1 MEQREL
7 ELFLHLGQS
16 LNYGRTSLECH
27 VSAATLTRT
36 IQRLEARVGA
46 RLLDRGPRGVML
58 TAEGRRFTAYAEKA
72 LELWAGYRDA
82 VEEDLTGEL
91 RIFATVT
98 ACQTLL
104 PDLLRPLRDQH
115 PQIRLALRTGDA
127 AAALARLDE
136 GEVDAAVAGIPH
148 RLPQT
153 LVTRT
158 VAVTDLVLVKSR
170 NTPPVTPTDARLRAT
185 NHRPTDPPGP
195 SDPPGPRGTPS
206 TPPPGPPGPPGPTD
220 PHGPTDPPGPRG
232 TASAPPPGPPGPPD
246 PTGPTGPTGP
256 HGPHGPHGP
265 TGPHGPRGTPFA
277 PPPGPPGP
285 TDPAGTP
292 LAPTGPAGSTG
303 PVGTPSDPSLEVPYV
318 VPARGL
324 VREAAFRWFRRMGVK
339 PTIAAEPDG
348 HEALLALVALGCGVG
363 VVPRLVLESSAV
375 RDQLE
380 ELPADLEPL
389 TIGLCARRADLHRPL
404 VAALWA
410 LRR

>member
-1 MEQREL
+1 MELREL
-7 ELFLHLGQS
+7 ELFLHLGRS

-46 RLLDRGPRGVML
+46 RLLDRGPRGVVL

-72 LELWAGYRDA
+72 LELWAGYRA
-82 VEEDLTGEL
+82 GSEEDLTGEL

-104 PDLLRPLRDQH
+104 PDLLKPLRVQH
-115 PQIRLALRTGDA
+115 PQIRLDIRTGDA

-136 GEVDAAVAGIPH
+136 GEVDAAVAGIPK
-148 RLPQT
+148 RLPQS
-153 LVTRT
+153 LVART
-158 VAVTDLVLVKSR
+158 VAVTDLVLVRAHETPS
-170 NTPPVTPTDARLRAT
+170 NTPLD
-185 NHRPTDPPGP
+185 
-195 SDPPGPRGTPS
+195 
-206 TPPPGPPGPPGPTD
+206 
-220 PHGPTDPPGPRG
+220 
-232 TASAPPPGPPGPPD
+232 APPD
-246 PTGPTGPTGP
+246 TS
-256 HGPHGPHGP
+256 
-265 TGPHGPRGTPFA
+265 
-277 PPPGPPGP
+277 
-285 TDPAGTP
+285 AGGWGGV
-292 LAPTGPAGSTG
+292 A
-303 PVGTPSDPSLEVPYV
+303 LEGPYV

-324 VREAAFRWFRRMGVK
+324 VRENAFRWFRRMRVR
-339 PTIAAEPDG
+339 PTIAAEADG

-410 LRR
+410 LRP

>member
-1 MEQREL
+1 MERREL
-7 ELFLHLGQS
+7 ELFLHLGRS

-58 TAEGRRFTAYAEKA
+58 TAEGRRFTTYAEQA
-72 LELWAGYRDA
+72 LELWADYQAGSD
-82 VEEDLTGEL
+82 EPQGLSGEL

-104 PDLLRPLRDQH
+104 PQLLEPLRTAH
-115 PQIRLALRTGDA
+115 PQISLSLRTGDA

-136 GEVDAAVAGIPH
+136 GEVDAAVAGIPK

-153 LVTRT
+153 LVSRT
-158 VAVTDLVLVKSR
+158 VAVTDLVLVE
-170 NTPPVTPTDARLRAT
+170 ARRG
-185 NHRPTDPPGP
+185 PGSP
-195 SDPPGPRGTPS
+195 SS
-206 TPPPGPPGPPGPTD
+206 
-220 PHGPTDPPGPRG
+220 
-232 TASAPPPGPPGPPD
+232 ASEHP
-246 PTGPTGPTGP
+246 
-256 HGPHGPHGP
+256 
-265 TGPHGPRGTPFA
+265 
-277 PPPGPPGP
+277 
-285 TDPAGTP
+285 PAG
-292 LAPTGPAGSTG
+292 
-303 PVGTPSDPSLEVPYV
+303 PYV

-324 VREAAFRWFRRMGVK
+324 VREAAFRWFRKMRVK

-410 LRR
+410 LRP

>member
-1 MEQREL
+1 LPIARPQGVCRVGRRAQVEQREL
-7 ELFLHLGQS
+7 ELFLHLGRS

-46 RLLDRGPRGVML
+46 RLLDRGPRGVVL
-58 TAEGRRFTAYAEKA
+58 TAEGRRFTAYAQKA
-72 LELWAGYRDA
+72 LELWADYRDA
-82 VEEDLTGEL
+82 SEESADLTGEL

-104 PDLLRPLRDQH
+104 PDLLRPLREQH
-115 PQIRLALRTGDA
+115 PQIRLDIRTGDA

-136 GEVDAAVAGIPH
+136 GEVDAAVAGIPK
-148 RLPQT
+148 RLPQSM
-153 LVTRT
+153 VTRT
-158 VAVTDLVLVKSR
+158 VAVTDIVLVR
-170 NTPPVTPTDARLRAT
+170 ART
-185 NHRPTDPPGP
+185 GSDDIDPPE
-195 SDPPGPRGTPS
+195 
-206 TPPPGPPGPPGPTD
+206 
-220 PHGPTDPPGPRG
+220 
-232 TASAPPPGPPGPPD
+232 
-246 PTGPTGPTGP
+246 TGLPIG
-256 HGPHGPHGP
+256 
-265 TGPHGPRGTPFA
+265 
-277 PPPGPPGP
+277 
-285 TDPAGTP
+285 
-292 LAPTGPAGSTG
+292 
-303 PVGTPSDPSLEVPYV
+303 PYV

-324 VREAAFRWFRRMGVK
+324 VRESAFRWFRKMGVK

-380 ELPADLEPL
+380 ELEADLEPL

-410 LRR
+410 LRP

>member
-7 ELFLHLGQS
+7 ELFLHLGRT

-36 IQRLEARVGA
+36 IQRLEVRVGA

-72 LELWAGYRDA
+72 LELWADYRA
-82 VEEDLTGEL
+82 ASEEPTGLAGEL

-104 PDLLRPLRDQH
+104 PDLLRPLRDEH
-115 PQIRLALRTGDA
+115 PQIRLDIRTGDA

-136 GEVDAAVAGIPH
+136 GEVDAAVAGIPK

-158 VAVTDLVLVKSR
+158 VAVTDLVLV
-170 NTPPVTPTDARLRAT
+170 RAT
-185 NHRPTDPPGP
+185 NNPPANRPDGPSAKPAAGLPATPPGLP
-195 SDPPGPRGTPS
+195 SDG
-206 TPPPGPPGPPGPTD
+206 
-220 PHGPTDPPGPRG
+220 
-232 TASAPPPGPPGPPD
+232 
-246 PTGPTGPTGP
+246 
-256 HGPHGPHGP
+256 
-265 TGPHGPRGTPFA
+265 
-277 PPPGPPGP
+277 
-285 TDPAGTP
+285 
-292 LAPTGPAGSTG
+292 
-303 PVGTPSDPSLEVPYV
+303 PYV

-324 VREAAFRWFRRMGVK
+324 VREAAFRWFRRTGVR

-363 VVPRLVLESSAV
+363 VVPRLVLDSSVV

-410 LRR
+410 LRP

>member
-7 ELFLHLGQS
+7 ELFLHLGRS

-46 RLLDRGPRGVML
+46 RLLDRGPRGVVL
-58 TAEGRRFTAYAEKA
+58 TAEGRRFTAYAEQA

-82 VEEDLTGEL
+82 AEEDLTGEL

-104 PDLLRPLRDQH
+104 PDLLRPLRAQH
-115 PQIRLALRTGDA
+115 PQIQLNLRTGDA

-136 GEVDAAVAGIPH
+136 GEVDAAVAGIPK

-158 VAVTDLVLVKSR
+158 VAVTDLVLV
-170 NTPPVTPTDARLRAT
+170 RAA
-185 NHRPTDPPGP
+185 G
-195 SDPPGPRGTPS
+195 S
-206 TPPPGPPGPPGPTD
+206 
-220 PHGPTDPPGPRG
+220 
-232 TASAPPPGPPGPPD
+232 PPD
-246 PTGPTGPTGP
+246 G
-256 HGPHGPHGP
+256 
-265 TGPHGPRGTPFA
+265 
-277 PPPGPPGP
+277 
-285 TDPAGTP
+285 
-292 LAPTGPAGSTG
+292 
-303 PVGTPSDPSLEVPYV
+303 PYV

-324 VREAAFRWFRRMGVK
+324 VRENAFRWFRKTGVK
-339 PTIAAEPDG
+339 PTIAAEADG

-380 ELPADLEPL
+380 ELPADLAPL

-410 LRR
+410 LRP